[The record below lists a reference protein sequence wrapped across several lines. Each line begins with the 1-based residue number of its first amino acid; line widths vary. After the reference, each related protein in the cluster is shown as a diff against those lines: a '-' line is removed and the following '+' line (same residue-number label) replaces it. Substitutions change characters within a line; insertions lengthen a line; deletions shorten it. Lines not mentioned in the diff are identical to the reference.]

1 MPERRQQA
9 EYFEKRVGMSA
20 VYKMKRRG
28 PSTEPWGTPKKIG
41 TQEVLDS
48 PETII

>member
-28 PSTEPWGTPKKIG
+28 PSTEHWETPKKIG